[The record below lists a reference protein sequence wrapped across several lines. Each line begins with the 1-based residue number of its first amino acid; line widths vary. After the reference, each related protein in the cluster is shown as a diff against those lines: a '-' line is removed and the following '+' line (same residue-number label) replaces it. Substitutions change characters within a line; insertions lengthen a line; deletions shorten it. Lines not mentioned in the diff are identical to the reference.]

1 MVMPHS
7 MKAIMEIMTSPTT
20 RSNAT
25 PSVEQ
30 YRTNTSW
37 GMWYFSLNNS
47 IKAGVFTKRSNLPI
61 LSLRMREQRVK
72 EVIRGDKGSLEKKT
86 YIDYDAN
93 WSSYLSWIFGVFF
106 VKIWWTVWWVRRVEV
121 WVLWNYELWWK
132 KKEMAFRSLY
142 RRNWKWGG
150 RYPAQILK
158 KKFGPLD

>member
-1 MVMPHS
+1 MPSS
-7 MKAIMEIMTSPTT
+7 MKAIMGIMTSPTS

-30 YRTNTSW
+30 YRTDTSW

-72 EVIRGDKGSLEKKT
+72 EVIRGDKGSLENKT

-93 WSSYLSWIFGVFF
+93 
-106 VKIWWTVWWVRRVEV
+106 
-121 WVLWNYELWWK
+121 
-132 KKEMAFRSLY
+132 
-142 RRNWKWGG
+142 
-150 RYPAQILK
+150 
-158 KKFGPLD
+158 